1 MSTSAVLLV
10 LLAAVLH
17 AGWNA
22 LLRVS
27 GDRLTVMAL
36 LNGCAGAIAFCLLPF
51 AGLPDARAWPMV
63 LTSTGLHLGYNL
75 FLVAAYA
82 HGGLGQVY
90 PIARG
95 AAPLLVLVLAWV
107 FLGEAVSGLQVLAV
121 LITSGGIAALAFAGG
136 RHLRLRSEGLFFAL
150 GTAGFI
156 GAYTVVDAAGAR
168 AAGSPH
174 RYALTLFVLDGLAC
188 LAVAIARRR
197 GTMLTVARRDWRSII
212 LAGAMSLAAYWLVLW
227 ALTLAPAANVA
238 ALRETSVVIAA
249 LIGALVL
256 KEPLGGWRVTAA
268 GVVAVGAILLRM

>member
-1 MSTSAVLLV
+1 MSTSAILLV

-36 LNGCAGAIAFCLLPF
+36 LNGCAGAIALCLLPF
-51 AGLPDARAWPMV
+51 AGLPAAPAWPMV
-63 LTSTGLHLGYNL
+63 LASTTLHLGYNL

-82 HGGLGQVY
+82 HGGLGQIY

-107 FLGEAVSGLQVLAV
+107 FLREAVSGLQILAV

-136 RHLRLRSEGLFFAL
+136 RHLRLRPEGLFFAL
-150 GTAGFI
+150 GTSAFI

-188 LAVAIARRR
+188 LVLALARQR
-197 GTMLTVARRDWRSII
+197 GTVLIVARRSWRPVI
-212 LAGAMSLAAYWLVLW
+212 LAGAMSLASYWLVLW